1 MNQKLPSMD
10 VIKLYDT
17 QSHQIKEIVPS
28 NSDGTLSIYCCGPT
42 VYNYAHIGNFRT
54 FLLQDV
60 LHRLL
65 IAMGYRVKFARNITD
80 VDDKTIRG
88 AQRENISLQSFTK
101 RWTDI
106 FHRDCEAL
114 NILSPDAEPKAAS
127 HIAEQI
133 AMIEILI
140 QKKHAYV
147 ASDGSVYFRL
157 SSYPDYGKLSG
168 IDVKRL
174 ATQNENSMGQTNL
187 ADEYDRDSVHDFAL
201 WKAYKKEDGDVFWK
215 SPWGKGR
222 PGWHIECSAMS
233 VKYLGE
239 TIDIHGGGI
248 DLCFPH
254 HENEMAQTECV
265 TGKPFVRY
273 WFHSQHLQVE
283 GQKMSKSLGNLF
295 TLSDLENKG
304 YDAHVIRYALVN
316 GHYRQILNFTL
327 FGLDAAR
334 SALSKLR
341 AKVMNWQK
349 ANNFFLNESLLQ
361 KNIAYR
367 HFNSAI
373 EALKNDLNVPKCLG
387 EIFSILNNTEGSE
400 SLFSELYTLCF
411 ILGIEKFVFHWKE
424 DLKMAEIPSDI
435 AELATQRW
443 EAKQSKNFTKSD
455 RLRQLLI
462 EKGWH
467 IVDHR
472 DGYELE
478 KL

>member
-1 MNQKLPSMD
+1 MD

-17 QSHQIKEIVPS
+17 QSRQIKEIVPG
-28 NSDGTLSIYCCGPT
+28 NPDEILRIYCCGPT

-80 VDDKTIRG
+80 IDDKTIRG
-88 AQRENISLQSFTK
+88 AQRENISLQSFTE

-114 NILSPDAEPKAAS
+114 NILPPDVEPKAAS

-133 AMIEILI
+133 AMIEVLI

-174 ATQNENSMGQTNL
+174 ATQNENSTGQTNL

-201 WKAYKKEDGDVFWK
+201 WKAYKEEDGDVFWE

-254 HENEMAQTECV
+254 HENEIAQTECV

-273 WFHSQHLQVE
+273 WFHSEHLQVE

-295 TLSDLENKG
+295 TLTDLENKG
-304 YDAHVIRYALVN
+304 YDANVVRYALIS

-327 FGLDAAR
+327 SGLDATR
-334 SALSKLR
+334 SALGKLR
-341 AKVMNWQK
+341 AKVMNLQK
-349 ANNFFLNESLLQ
+349 ISNFFPNESLLQ

-387 EIFSILNNTEGSE
+387 EIFSILNNTEGNE
-400 SLFSELYTLCF
+400 SFLEELYMLCF
-411 ILGIEKFVFHWKE
+411 ILGIENFVFHGKQ
-424 DLKMAEIPSDI
+424 DPKMVEIPSDI
-435 AELATQRW
+435 AEFAAQRW
-443 EAKQSKNFTKSD
+443 EAKQSKNFAESD

-462 EKGWH
+462 EKGWCV
-467 IVDHR
+467 IDYK